1 MKLTI
6 RLAQREDCADILKLI
21 KELAVFERAPDE
33 VILTEADLERHGFSE
48 KPLFQCLVAL
58 VDGVIVG
65 IALFYWRYSTWK
77 GPTLHLEDLIV
88 NESYTSKGIGSELY
102 KEFVRYAY
110 HQNVQRIEWAV
121 LDWNKKAIDFYRKS
135 GADVLADW
143 RIVQMNKPQMRDY
156 LKVLSK

>member
-1 MKLTI
+1 MGLNI

-21 KELAVFERAPDE
+21 KELAVFERAPKE
-33 VILTEADLERHGFSE
+33 VILTEADLERDGFSE
-48 KPLFQCLVAL
+48 IPLFQCLVAL

-135 GADVLADW
+135 GAEVLDDW

-156 LKVLSK
+156 LNILSK